1 MSQLMEFVSCI
12 AMVNEGEFGEDEHGL
27 CKIQIKDGALLET
40 LDENNLSELK
50 IQNMLISEGTEI
62 FSKGCFGINDVRIFA
77 GENIDKEYKK
87 YVWYELLKMLTGH
100 RVYIAS
106 LDKKVVFT
114 KWTCRMQNDELW
126 KVVMELESSAII
138 RKIAELTLHPV
149 TNGEADLFEMADKLY
164 QDICYVND
172 SYRNMKE
179 SNSSNRNRVEEL
191 TRERE
196 LLDKLLEERDE
207 RTRTM
212 VVALL
217 NEKKKK
223 IRELHEILR
232 RNNIKLSD
240 DDVSD
245 STLINMEVA
254 KPISE
259 LNSPGKRLKQRRTVE
274 PQNLNEKLKD
284 INRRRANR
292 RISNHSAIKSE
303 DDDFDDFQFFG
314 LSKRP
319 IIASKDKLSENDYDT
334 GSASSMSDSSNDNR
348 KHLAFLEENGIQLS
362 AGRLSENHGAI
373 PGSESETDASAEEKK
388 NSNNSEQG
396 GNDKES
402 CLQTESE
409 TDIDA

>member
-1 MSQLMEFVSCI
+1 
-12 AMVNEGEFGEDEHGL
+12 MVNEGEIGEDEHGL
-27 CKIQIKDGALLET
+27 CKIQIEDGASLET

-50 IQNMLISEGTEI
+50 ILNMLVSEGTEI
-62 FSKGCFGINDVRIFA
+62 FSKGRFGINDVRIFA
-77 GENIDKEYKK
+77 GENIDKESKK

-114 KWTCRMQNDELW
+114 KWTCRMQNDEVW
-126 KVVMELESSAII
+126 KVVMELESSAIT

-149 TNGEADLFEMADKLY
+149 TNGETDLFEMTDKLY

-196 LLDKLLEERDE
+196 LLDQLLEERDE

-232 RNNIKLSD
+232 RNNIKVSD

-274 PQNLNEKLKD
+274 PQNLNAKLKD
-284 INRRRANR
+284 TNRRRANR

-319 IIASKDKLSENDYDT
+319 IIAAKDKLSENDDDT
-334 GSASSMSDSSNDNR
+334 RSVSSMSDSSNDNR
-348 KHLAFLEENGIQLS
+348 KHLPFLEENRIQLS
-362 AGRLSENHGAI
+362 AGKLSKNHGAI

-388 NSNNSEQG
+388 SPNNSEQG
-396 GNDKES
+396 TNDKES

-409 TDIDA
+409 TDIEA